1 MTKKILNIARTLAA
15 VLFVLTAIGAGV
27 MVGTGKVRTERLG
40 EIFQAAEEE
49 KAEAPAEELPPS
61 AAEEIARKN
70 LQLNRELEQLRQ
82 DFPVEV
88 SRFEVHLAMLK
99 REVDDRMERLK
110 AERAAFETGKQEFEK
125 ARKEFAEGVSD
136 EGFRKNLEVLQRMEP
151 AAAAATINNWDD
163 KEILRYFRQMK
174 SSVLTEIIAELN
186 KYPAKATEGRR
197 GAELLN
203 KLDEFEPDHGTG
215 TVSS

>member
-1 MTKKILNIARTLAA
+1 MKKILNIARTLAA

-27 MVGTGKVRTERLG
+27 MIGTGKVRTERLV
-40 EIFQAAEEE
+40 EIFQAAEGE
-49 KAEAPAEELPPS
+49 KAAAPAEELPPS

-99 REVDDRMERLK
+99 REIDDRMERLK

-125 ARKEFAEGVSD
+125 AKKEFGRRKRRGVQ
-136 EGFRKNLEVLQRMEP
+136 EEP
-151 AAAAATINNWDD
+151 GSAPEDGAGRRRRD
-163 KEILRYFRQMK
+163 RQQ
-174 SSVLTEIIAELN
+174 LGRQGNTALFQANEIIRVDGNHRGVEQVSRQGNGRPEGSGVAEQ
-186 KYPAKATEGRR
+186 TRR
-197 GAELLN
+197 
-203 KLDEFEPDHGTG
+203 
-215 TVSS
+215 V